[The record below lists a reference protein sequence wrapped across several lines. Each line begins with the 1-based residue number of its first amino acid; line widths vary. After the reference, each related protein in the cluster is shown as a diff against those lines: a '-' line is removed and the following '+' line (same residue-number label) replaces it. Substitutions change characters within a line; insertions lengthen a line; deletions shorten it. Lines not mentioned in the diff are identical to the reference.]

1 MTEKSKKLNYVYLLQ
16 CSDGTLY
23 GGWTNDL
30 ESRLE
35 AHNKG
40 IGAKYTRGRTPVTL
54 VYSESFETKQ
64 EATKREWQI
73 KKLTREKKLKL
84 IECYSSDLGHKK
96 D

>member
-1 MTEKSKKLNYVYLLQ
+1 MTDKSKKLNYVYLLQ

-30 ESRLE
+30 EARLE

-40 IGAKYTRGRTPVTL
+40 TGAKYTRGRTPVAL

-73 KKLTREKKLKL
+73 KKLTKQKKLQL
-84 IECYSSDLGHKK
+84 IEGYSASLEHDK
-96 D
+96 